1 MIMKQFLSVLFMLSV
16 LVSCQ
21 EKRDNYRI
29 IGELKNI
36 PDSSVIDLYIEYE
49 DIASR
54 IDSDTI
60 LNGFFEFSG
69 ILEKRPA
76 KMMLRMH
83 DWENYAGGC
92 DLWVDYEKIMVTGES
107 RYLSSWDVSSNVKE
121 QKCLNRLTSKTKEF
135 NIHNDSLSLLMMKN
149 RQDRERYLQ
158 LRKQADSLRKISLGI
173 EFNMVEKSPNS
184 HSALEILYKTV
195 KFDTTIARERIK
207 KVYEALKPT
216 FKNTLYGEGIK
227 AGLQERDI
235 PEPGDKM
242 IDFTAHDTAGV
253 EYSLSDFKG
262 KYILLDFW
270 SFGCGPCI
278 MSIPEMKEL
287 NTQYKDALTIV
298 GINMAANEKQWR
310 KASKRDSIPWTNLS
324 DGKGTIAGLSS
335 VYGIEGVPTY
345 ILINSEGVIV
355 EKWMGYWKGV
365 FETKLTNY
373 IDSN

>member
-69 ILEKRPA
+69 ILEKRPV

-173 EFNMVEKSPNS
+173 EF
-184 HSALEILYKTV
+184 
-195 KFDTTIARERIK
+195 
-207 KVYEALKPT
+207 
-216 FKNTLYGEGIK
+216 
-227 AGLQERDI
+227 
-235 PEPGDKM
+235 
-242 IDFTAHDTAGV
+242 
-253 EYSLSDFKG
+253 
-262 KYILLDFW
+262 
-270 SFGCGPCI
+270 
-278 MSIPEMKEL
+278 
-287 NTQYKDALTIV
+287 
-298 GINMAANEKQWR
+298 
-310 KASKRDSIPWTNLS
+310 
-324 DGKGTIAGLSS
+324 
-335 VYGIEGVPTY
+335 
-345 ILINSEGVIV
+345 
-355 EKWMGYWKGV
+355 
-365 FETKLTNY
+365 
-373 IDSN
+373 